1 VEILKLKVALL
12 CMMLILLVSIVNATL
27 RIVIEEPAYRDG
39 NWVDNHTFT
48 ANLDS
53 PWDTSKAI
61 RLSVAEFLGEKGSDI
76 QWNGLKV
83 ENAFRTNV
91 TDMLYYGNVE
101 IMVIRPIE
109 KSTENYTSED
119 VLTAAASS
127 YMNRY
132 HRKITDEKI
141 IDYNG
146 GTSNACLLDAGN
158 TSEAIA
164 FKQGN
169 DIIVIGVLA
178 AQNLGMSPAEVINHI
193 TVT

>member
-1 VEILKLKVALL
+1 
-12 CMMLILLVSIVNATL
+12 MLVSIVNATL
-27 RIVIEEPAYRDG
+27 HIVIEEPAYRDG
-39 NWVDNHTFT
+39 KWVDNHTFT

-61 RLSVAEFLGEKGSDI
+61 RSSIAEFLGEKGSDV

-101 IMVIRPIE
+101 IMVIRPIG
-109 KSTENYTSED
+109 KSTENYTSKD

-132 HRKITDEKI
+132 HRKITNERI
-141 IDYNG
+141 IDYSG
-146 GTSNACLLDAGN
+146 GTSNACLLDDGN

-169 DIIVIGVLA
+169 DIIVIGVLTGR
-178 AQNLGMSPAEVINHI
+178 NLGMSPAEVIDHI